1 MATRRKY
8 KPRAAPPADVENVA
22 IAAPQGPPAAPPPA
36 PGADDTS
43 PLMHALAAQQHAES
57 LQRQHQHRQA
67 IGLPEPQLTPEQR
80 QMVDQHVD
88 SINGHLTEHWRRFL
102 KSHPSLLT
110 EPYHR
115 SMMHQYALALN
126 AGVPDSSD
134 QMDRAILIGVARDIE
149 HHHHLSQLTSAS
161 ARPTAA
167 NAELHADI
175 ARHVSDLDAE
185 AEQHFAEHQPAPAA
199 PPAVRPPPPQRRTMP
214 MSAPPSRDIP
224 SVSGRSGLDNHLT
237 RDEREVARSSWPHL
251 PAAQA
256 EYEYLKNKRRMVSMK
271 ADGRIQ
277 QG

>member
-8 KPRAAPPADVENVA
+8 KPRAAPPADVEN
-22 IAAPQGPPAAPPPA
+22 IAVVAPQGPPAAPPSP
-36 PGADDTS
+36 PGADDGN
-43 PLMHALAAQQHAES
+43 PLQRALAAQQHAEQ
-57 LQRQHQHRQA
+57 LHHQHAARA
-67 IGLPEPQLTPEQR
+67 HVGLPEPAISPEERQAIEAEIDAAPLTPWQ
-80 QMVDQHVD
+80 
-88 SINGHLTEHWRRFL
+88 RRFL
-102 KSHPSLLT
+102 KSHPSLT
-110 EPYHR
+110 RQPYLDLVHHAIMVAR
-115 SMMHQYALALN
+115 H
-126 AGVPDSSD
+126 AGIKDD
-134 QMDRAILIGVARDIE
+134 TAEMDHAILLGVMRSIE
-149 HHHHLSQLTSAS
+149 HHNQLRRLTSAD
-161 ARPTAA
+161 ARPTPENAQLHHDTSSAA
-167 NAELHADI
+167 DEL
-175 ARHVSDLDAE
+175 ARE

-199 PPAVRPPPPQRRTMP
+199 PPAARPPPPQRRTMP